1 MNSLRQ
7 EFKNRLPSLLA
18 NTALALVFGAL
29 GLFSSLLFDR
39 VIAGLSYF
47 SWLVFVLVAGVFLIR
62 ALSTVLV
69 ISDKAIG
76 LFITHLGI
84 KEPWSRDRVAKDFV
98 AIIVIILA
106 FAAIIPLL
114 KISVNIGT
122 GLVAAIT
129 MIAVGAIFVFI
140 YDIGRASWRILQA
153 KANTV
158 TDRFVN
164 NSEGD
169 EK

>member
-1 MNSLRQ
+1 MNSLRE
-7 EFKNRLPSLLA
+7 EFKDKLPSLLA
-18 NTALALVFGAL
+18 NMALALVFGAL
-29 GLFSSLLFDR
+29 GLFSSFLLDT
-39 VIAGLSYF
+39 VIEEVGYF

-69 ISDKAIG
+69 IADKAIG
-76 LFITHLGI
+76 LLITHLGI
-84 KEPWSRDRVAKDFV
+84 KEPWSRDRVVKDLV
-98 AIIVIILA
+98 VIIVIILA

-122 GLVAAIT
+122 GVVAAIT
-129 MIAVGAIFVFI
+129 MIAVGLIFVFI
-140 YDIGRASWRILQA
+140 YDIGQTSWHILQE
-153 KANTV
+153 KSNKV

-164 NSEGD
+164 DSDGD

>member
-7 EFKNRLPSLLA
+7 EFKDKLPSLLA
-18 NTALALVFGAL
+18 NTTLASVFGLL
-29 GLFSSLLFDR
+29 GLFSSLLLNT
-39 VIAGLSYF
+39 VIEGVGYF

-62 ALSTVLV
+62 TLSNVLV
-69 ISDKAIG
+69 IADKAIG

-84 KEPWSRDRVAKDFV
+84 KELGSRDRLVKDSI
-98 AIIVIILA
+98 AIIIIFLA

-122 GLVAAIT
+122 GVVAAIT
-129 MIAVGAIFVFI
+129 VVAVGIIFIFI
-140 YDIGRASWRILQA
+140 YDIGRTSWRILQA
-153 KANTV
+153 KTNTI
-158 TDRFVN
+158 TNRFVN
-164 NSEGD
+164 DSEGD